1 MLGVY
6 ACVCVGRLCVGVC
19 VGFLCVCVCV
29 CVHVFDR
36 YYFVHIILLL
46 VSIAAIITDRFLFL
60 WQALLFCKT
69 CLKSILISEP
79 TVDNFCGE
87 TSRTIFFPLQ
97 LFAKSNFY
105 NF

>member
-6 ACVCVGRLCVGVC
+6 ECVCVGRLCVCVC

-46 VSIAAIITDRFLFL
+46 VTIAAIITDRFLFR
-60 WQALLFCKT
+60 WQALLF
-69 CLKSILISEP
+69 
-79 TVDNFCGE
+79 
-87 TSRTIFFPLQ
+87 LQ
-97 LFAKSNFY
+97 NLLEIDFDFGTNCR
-105 NF
+105 